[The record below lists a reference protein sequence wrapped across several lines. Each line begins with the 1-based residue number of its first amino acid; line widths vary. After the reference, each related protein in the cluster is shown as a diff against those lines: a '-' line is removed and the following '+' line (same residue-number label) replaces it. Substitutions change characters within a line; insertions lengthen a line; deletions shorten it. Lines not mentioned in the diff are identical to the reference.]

1 MLGFRGHFC
10 TKSRAYSI
18 TLSSLR
24 ADRAAHQ
31 REQAKAAGLMPDIDG
46 DTTLV
51 LNHWNFAGRGHPPPA
66 DLLAAAVEPHVPSLP
81 QTGGAPCP
89 ASC

>member
-1 MLGFRGHFC
+1 MPGCPAAKIIFPIKAKAAKYTGTPDRRITPAGRLDPLPIRV
-10 TKSRAYSI
+10 SYAI

-31 REQAKAAGLMPDIDG
+31 REQAKAAGLLPDIDS

-51 LNHWNFAGRGHPPPA
+51 LNH
-66 DLLAAAVEPHVPSLP
+66 
-81 QTGGAPCP
+81 
-89 ASC
+89 

>member
-1 MLGFRGHFC
+1 MLGFRGHFS

-31 REQAKAAGLMPDIDG
+31 REYAKAAGLLPDLDPLATFVVN
-46 DTTLV
+46 DWHFT
-51 LNHWNFAGRGHPPPA
+51 GRDYRVPPK
-66 DLLAAAVEPHVPSLP
+66 LLAPSPLP
-81 QTGGAPCP
+81 TGGAPCP